1 MAMHPVSAEPVAVAI
16 LAKAPVP
23 GLVKTRL
30 EPVLGTDGAAALQAR
45 LIKRTIETARA
56 AGVGPITVWATP
68 DIRYPIFQ
76 DLSGLPDVAVARQP
90 DSDLGGRM
98 LYAVMAA
105 SPALVIGTDCPAL
118 EASHLRSAAD
128 VLRSGFDAVVISA
141 EDGGYALIGMR
152 EPHMALFSNIRWG
165 SDTVM
170 ADTRRRMLELGLSW
184 REPLQLWDLDR
195 PEDLDRLQQEGLGAL
210 LHGLSDIGA
219 DAGSEAL

>member
-1 MAMHPVSAEPVAVAI
+1 MHPVSAEPITVAI

-30 EPVLGTDGAAALQAR
+30 EPVLGTEGAAALQAR
-45 LIKRTIETARA
+45 LIQRTVETARA
-56 AGVGPITVWATP
+56 AAIGPITIWATP

-76 DLSGLPDVAVARQP
+76 ELAELPDVTLARQP

-98 LYAVMAA
+98 LYALMAA

-118 EASHLRSAAD
+118 EPNHLHTAAD

-141 EDGGYALIGMR
+141 EDGGYALIGTR
-152 EPHMALFSNIRWG
+152 VPHVALFSNIRWG

-170 ADTRRRMLELGLSW
+170 ADTRRRLLELGLSW
-184 REPLQLWDLDR
+184 REPLQLWDVDL
-195 PEDLDRLQQEGLGAL
+195 PQDLDRLMREGLGGL
-210 LHGLSDIGA
+210 LQGLSEIGTDTA
-219 DAGSEAL
+219 TDAR